1 MKDLCLRLLRFLIG
15 NSKRHNHLF
24 SIVFTSTRSCSLSS
38 FIYFF
43 FSTFLCL
50 YSSYL
55 NLFHFILNV
64 HHYCCLLESCVY
76 IYIYIYFFFIQIF
89 AMNVIIAATES
100 MTHDVTLDSLGLK
113 LDMTKYIVSS

>member
-1 MKDLCLRLLRFLIG
+1 MKDLCLRLLRFLNG
-15 NSKRHNHLF
+15 NYKRHNHLF

-64 HHYCCLLESCVY
+64 HLLTRIKCVY
-76 IYIYIYFFFIQIF
+76 YYYFFQIF
-89 AMNVIIAATES
+89 SLNVIIAATES
-100 MTHDVTLDSLGLK
+100 KTHDVTLDSLGLK